1 MPSAEY
7 VEQASC
13 KIGLGF
19 RKLEHRFNPMTKALL
34 FRPAMAGLFVL
45 ALNLGLFAAQTATTA
60 HPPMPIA
67 NTAAKAKSHWAKEIA
82 AFSKADAETPPP
94 ASPIVFTGSSS
105 IRRWTDLG
113 QDFPKDRVLNR
124 GFGGSQFSDIRLFF
138 DELIL
143 RYRPRQVVMYSGGN
157 DINAKKPVEEVFA
170 DLKAIVERIH
180 RELPK
185 TRVAVIAVALNPRRW
200 EQREQVTALNG
211 MMKEYLSH
219 DSRDVFVD
227 VVPAML
233 QADGMPKP
241 DIFVSDG
248 LHMNR
253 KGYDLWIPLVR
264 RVLVEP

>member
-1 MPSAEY
+1 
-7 VEQASC
+7 
-13 KIGLGF
+13 
-19 RKLEHRFNPMTKALL
+19 MTMLPL
-34 FRPAMAGLFVL
+34 FRNMFAGVMA
-45 ALNLGLFAAQTATTA
+45 LGLTLGSISAQAPA
-60 HPPMPIA
+60 PVHPPIA
-67 NTAAKAKSHWAKEIA
+67 GAAAKAESRWAKEIA
-82 AFSKADAETPPP
+82 AFANADRETPPP

-105 IRRWTDLG
+105 IRRWTDLT
-113 QDFPKDRVLNR
+113 QDFPNHRVLNR

-143 RYRPRQVVMYSGGN
+143 RYQPRQVVMYSGGN

-170 DLKAIVERIH
+170 DMKAIVERIH

-200 EQREQVTALNG
+200 EQRDQVVALNR
-211 MMKEYLSH
+211 MMRDYLSR
-219 DSRDVFVD
+219 DSRDAFVD

-233 QADGMPKP
+233 RTDGTPKP
-241 DIFVSDG
+241 DIFVSDQ

-264 RVLVEP
+264 RVLSEP